1 MTSLCWNRATCMT
14 RSSSVMLAAGG
25 IQYTR
30 TCLAVDRVFL
40 RRTNKTLQVYV
51 IVIVRA
57 VIPAATGIN
66 YRGIDRM
73 YVDPSTVCL
82 FIIDAVGPMI

>member
-1 MTSLCWNRATCMT
+1 MPGRRHTRALRPNKNMPGC
-14 RSSSVMLAAGG
+14 RQGLLAS
-25 IQYTR
+25 YEKN
-30 TCLAVDRVFL
+30 L
-40 RRTNKTLQVYV
+40 VYV

-73 YVDPSTVCL
+73 YVGPTVCL